1 MNDDFSTLF
10 DFLPIGAYRSLP
22 EGRQLRANPALVALN
37 GYTSEAEQIAAVHD
51 IATEWYVE
59 PRRRAQFLQILERD
73 GYVRGFVSEVYRY
86 KSRERIWVGEN
97 AHAVRD
103 GQGRL
108 RYIEGTIEDVTERV
122 RAEEALRE
130 SEERWKLALDSSGD
144 GVWEWNLETGEES
157 YSPRFA
163 EMYGFAPGEIE
174 RLSESFVSRVHP
186 DDEAQRRAH
195 RDAHLAGHTPRYVS
209 EHRVRCKDGSWKWVL
224 ARGMVIKRDAQ
235 GRPVRMIVTHTDITT
250 AKDAEE
256 LRRARDQAESADRA
270 KTELLSHVSHELR
283 TPLNG
288 VLGFAQLLEQAEDL
302 PPQYQPW
309 VARILS
315 SGRHLLGV
323 VDDLLDL
330 SSAQSGGMRLAFA
343 TLDPVGVLHDAWSM
357 LAERAREAGVSYQP
371 CKPNGADLAVVADR
385 QRLRQVFANLLSN
398 AIKYNRPGGQV
409 EVSAARTGERI
420 ELQIVDTGLGMSDAQ
435 LERIFRPFERLG
447 VEGSSIPGTGLGL
460 ALSRQLVEAMG
471 GEIRVASARG
481 RGTTFTVA
489 LRAAH

>member
-10 DFLPIGAYRSLP
+10 DFLPIGAYRSSP
-22 EGRQLRANPALVALN
+22 QGAQLRANPALVALN
-37 GYTSEAEQIAAVHD
+37 GYASEAEQVAAVQD
-51 IATEWYVE
+51 IANEWYVE
-59 PRRRAQFLQILERD
+59 PCRRAQFLTALERD
-73 GYVRGFVSEVYRY
+73 GFVRGFVSEVYRH
-86 KSRERIWVGEN
+86 KTRERIWVSEN

-103 GQGRL
+103 AQGRM
-108 RYIEGTIEDVTERV
+108 RYIEGTIEDVSERV
-122 RAEEALRE
+122 RAEETLRE
-130 SEERWKLALDSSGD
+130 SEERWKRALDSSGD
-144 GVWEWNLETGEES
+144 GVWEWSLETGEES
-157 YSPRFA
+157 FSPRFA
-163 EMYGFAPGEIE
+163 EMYGFTPGEIE
-174 RLSESFVSRVHP
+174 RLPEPFVSRVHP
-186 DDEAQRRAH
+186 DDEPQRRRH
-195 RDAHLAGHTPRYVS
+195 RDEHLAGQSPRYVS

-224 ARGMVIKRDAQ
+224 ARGMVIKRDPQ
-235 GRPVRMIVTHTDITT
+235 GRPLRMIVTHTDITT
-250 AKDAEE
+250 AKDAEA
-256 LRRARDQAESADRA
+256 LRRARDHAESADRA

-330 SSAQSGGMRLAFA
+330 SSAQSGGMRLSFA
-343 TLDPVGVLHDAWSM
+343 TLDPVHVLQDAWSM
-357 LAERAREAGVSYQP
+357 LAERAREAGVAYVP
-371 CKPNGADLAVVADR
+371 CHTDGVDFAVVADR

-398 AIKYNRPGGQV
+398 AIKYNRSGGQV
-409 EVSAARTGERI
+409 EVSAARTGQRI
-420 ELQIVDTGLGMSDAQ
+420 ELQIVDTGLGMSAAQ
-435 LERIFRPFERLG
+435 LERIFQPFERLG
-447 VEGSSIPGTGLGL
+447 AEGSAIPGTGLGL

>member
-10 DFLPIGAYRSLP
+10 DFLPIGAYRSSP

-51 IATEWYVE
+51 IATEWYVD

-73 GYVRGFVSEVYRY
+73 GYVRGFVSEVWRL
-86 KSRERIWVGEN
+86 KSRERIWVSEN

-144 GVWEWNLETGEES
+144 GVWEWNLESGDES
-157 YSPRFA
+157 FSPRFA
-163 EMYGFAPGEIE
+163 EMYGFVPGEIE
-174 RLSESFVSRVHP
+174 RLPEPFVSRVHP
-186 DDEAQRRAH
+186 DDEALRRRH
-195 RDAHLAGHTPRYVS
+195 RDMHLAGHTPRYVS

-224 ARGMVIKRDAQ
+224 ARGMVIKRDGE
-235 GRPVRMIVTHTDITT
+235 GRPLRMIVTHTDITN
-250 AKDAEE
+250 AKDAEA

-302 PPQYQPW
+302 PAQYQPW

-330 SSAQSGGMRLAFA
+330 SSAQSGGMRLSFA

-357 LAERAREAGVSYQP
+357 LAERAREAGVAYRP
-371 CKPNGADLAVVADR
+371 CEPNGADLAVVADR

-398 AIKYNRPGGQV
+398 AVKYNKPGGQV
-409 EVSAARTGERI
+409 QVSAVRAGERI
-420 ELQIVDTGLGMSDAQ
+420 ELQIVDTGLGMDEAQ

-447 VEGSSIPGTGLGL
+447 VEGSGIPGTGLGL

>member
-86 KSRERIWVGEN
+86 KSRERIWVSEN

-250 AKDAEE
+250 AKDAEA

-288 VLGFAQLLEQAEDL
+288 VLGFAQLLEQA
-302 PPQYQPW
+302 
-309 VARILS
+309 
-315 SGRHLLGV
+315 
-323 VDDLLDL
+323 
-330 SSAQSGGMRLAFA
+330 
-343 TLDPVGVLHDAWSM
+343 
-357 LAERAREAGVSYQP
+357 
-371 CKPNGADLAVVADR
+371 
-385 QRLRQVFANLLSN
+385 
-398 AIKYNRPGGQV
+398 
-409 EVSAARTGERI
+409 
-420 ELQIVDTGLGMSDAQ
+420 
-435 LERIFRPFERLG
+435 
-447 VEGSSIPGTGLGL
+447 
-460 ALSRQLVEAMG
+460 
-471 GEIRVASARG
+471 
-481 RGTTFTVA
+481 
-489 LRAAH
+489 